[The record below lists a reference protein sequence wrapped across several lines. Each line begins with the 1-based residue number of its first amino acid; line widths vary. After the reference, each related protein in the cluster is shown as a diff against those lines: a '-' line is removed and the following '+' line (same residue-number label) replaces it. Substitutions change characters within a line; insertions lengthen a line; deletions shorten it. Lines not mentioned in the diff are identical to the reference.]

1 MQTSTRQPRNGA
13 IRRGNGVS
21 SCSIRSERSTCIAD
35 VVQRPLEFLEE
46 TSLFSAGMGPGQ
58 LKRAGGYGPEA

>member
-1 MQTSTRQPRNGA
+1 MQTSTRQPGNGA

-21 SCSIRSERSTCIAD
+21 LCSIRSERRTCIAD
-35 VVQRPLEFLEE
+35 VVQRPSEFLEE

-58 LKRAGGYGPEA
+58 LKRGGGYRPET